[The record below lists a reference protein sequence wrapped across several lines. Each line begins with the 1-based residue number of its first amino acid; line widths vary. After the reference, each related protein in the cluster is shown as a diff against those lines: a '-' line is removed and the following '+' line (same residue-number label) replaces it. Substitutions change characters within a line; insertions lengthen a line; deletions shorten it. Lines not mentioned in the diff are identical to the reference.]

1 MTRARPTRPDLPVP
15 EDAESRADLSER
27 SALALPI
34 PEEEGGRPGRRR
46 ARRGSGFSILF
57 IGALLVAGAWFGGKY
72 ARVWFSGAADSATG
86 APPDHVAPA
95 AAAGTQAGENQAA
108 TTDAGGAA
116 RKPEA
121 EESPARRATEPTV
134 GHEASHEASHETA
147 REPPAR
153 HRGGERPRDFV
164 GRDIAG
170 LKMAPDPSLEP
181 APSPPPAP
189 KAADSPPPAPPEN
202 P

>member
-1 MTRARPTRPDLPVP
+1 MTRSRPTRPDLPVP

-72 ARVWFSGAADSATG
+72 ARVWFGGAADSATG
-86 APPDHVAPA
+86 APPDHLAPA

-108 TTDAGGAA
+108 TTDAGAAARSPRPRSPRRVARRSRPWVTKRATKPRMRPRASRPRATGAA
-116 RKPEA
+116 SAPA
-121 EESPARRATEPTV
+121 TSWVATSPA
-134 GHEASHEASHETA
+134 
-147 REPPAR
+147 
-153 HRGGERPRDFV
+153 
-164 GRDIAG
+164 
-170 LKMAPDPSLEP
+170 
-181 APSPPPAP
+181 
-189 KAADSPPPAPPEN
+189 
-202 P
+202 